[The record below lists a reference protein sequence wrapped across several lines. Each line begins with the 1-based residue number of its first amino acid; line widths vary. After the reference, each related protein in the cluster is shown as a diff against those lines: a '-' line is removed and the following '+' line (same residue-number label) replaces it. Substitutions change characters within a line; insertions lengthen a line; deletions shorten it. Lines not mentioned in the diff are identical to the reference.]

1 MAIKVLFMSAV
12 KHNGKRYPGNTV
24 IEVQESEKKE
34 LLTAGAYLIK
44 QGLIGENK
52 NGERIIIS
60 VLDKEEKTADIPQEK
75 GKEKGKKGK

>member
-1 MAIKVLFMSAV
+1 MATKVLFMSAV

-34 LLTAGAYLIK
+34 LLAAGAYLVK

-60 VLDKEEKTADIPQEK
+60 VLEKEENTADIPQEK
-75 GKEKGKKGK
+75 VKGKKGK